1 MLTSG
6 TLRVMLTRGGRPART
21 RDQLVEAP
29 APFIVG
35 AGRSGTTML
44 RLMLDA
50 HPQLAIP
57 PETHFIPHVSELCAA
72 AEAPATL
79 ALDAIVAADRWP
91 SFALDPDTLRRRAVT
106 SRCRSLA
113 DVLRL
118 FYRTYA
124 VGRGKTRW
132 GDKTPW
138 YVLRMPMIAELLE
151 EAHFLHIIRDGRDVA
166 LSVIPLWF
174 GPKSVPEAAAWWAQR
189 VRAGRRD
196 GAHLAYLEVRY
207 EQLVERPETEL
218 RRLCAFIGLD
228 FDAQML
234 SFDELVRRRAVTV
247 APHLADLSLAAALAA
262 EPRGA
267 ESAPETLIGPDEM
280 RARLTSRLSG
290 PPDASSVGRWRTE
303 MTGAEQRSFAEVA
316 GDLLEELGYPLA

>member
-132 GDKTPW
+132 GT
-138 YVLRMPMIAELLE
+138 
-151 EAHFLHIIRDGRDVA
+151 
-166 LSVIPLWF
+166 
-174 GPKSVPEAAAWWAQR
+174 
-189 VRAGRRD
+189 RRP
-196 GAHLAYLEVRY
+196 G
-207 EQLVERPETEL
+207 T
-218 RRLCAFIGLD
+218 C
-228 FDAQML
+228 
-234 SFDELVRRRAVTV
+234 
-247 APHLADLSLAAALAA
+247 
-262 EPRGA
+262 
-267 ESAPETLIGPDEM
+267 
-280 RARLTSRLSG
+280 SG
-290 PPDASSVGRWRTE
+290 CP
-303 MTGAEQRSFAEVA
+303 
-316 GDLLEELGYPLA
+316 